1 MSDFSRTNC
10 DNHEES
16 NPLTQPLS
24 STYFNIE
31 NGKTTGGDGIEDSE
45 PIVPAD
51 ILTRKEI
58 EVAQSAKAATF
69 PPSAP
74 TTAMDTPLRTS
85 LLSRLVRCF
94 QSIKAEVKAKKPFT
108 RCSLGN
114 RNSCDAPAPEHP
126 GPPTRYAKLPRITDA
141 PLIIITTYSADEATT
156 WWWRGEDYEN

>member
-1 MSDFSRTNC
+1 FSQTNC

-16 NPLTQPLS
+16 SPLTQPLS
-24 STYFNIE
+24 STNFNIE
-31 NGKTTGGDGIEDSE
+31 NGKTTGGDSIEVE

-51 ILTRKEI
+51 MLTHKEI
-58 EVAQSAKAATF
+58 EAAQSAEAATF

-74 TTAMDTPLRTS
+74 TTAMDIPPRTS
-85 LLSRLVRCF
+85 LLIRFVRCF

-108 RCSLGN
+108 RSSLSN

-126 GPPTRYAKLPRITDA
+126 EPPTRYARLPRITDA